1 MVRSSKLTNL
11 GLQMFSI
18 NPIHTAN
25 MQTAIIRGNA
35 DVRPVIGGAFDT
47 NQPKWANA
55 LESSGEVT

>member
-1 MVRSSKLTNL
+1 
-11 GLQMFSI
+11 MFSF
-18 NPIHTAN
+18 NPIHQAN

-55 LESSGEVT
+55 LESSETHGM